1 MPVLEVE
8 ELNLVFFE
16 EEAVF
21 VPETYRGI
29 GAGEHCQQE
38 EGLGCYDGVRMP
50 LGGVEAWQM
59 EVEALS
65 NLGSSALRSYLD
77 AGLWLESMLQEYMAD
92 S

>member
-1 MPVLEVE
+1 MPVLEVK

-21 VPETYRGI
+21 VPETY
-29 GAGEHCQQE
+29 Q

-50 LGGVEAWQM
+50 LEGVQAWQM

-77 AGLWLESMLQEYMAD
+77 AVLWLESMLQEYMAD